1 MENVATSNET
11 SRNVP
16 TITSYHDSSR
26 YPVFVAALLFGIFG
40 NTLVII
46 SILGQRRLIK
56 NNYYFLILHLAICDL
71 LCLLIITLTNVNFRF
86 SKGPLIS
93 NSVLHYVVDEMSFV
107 FQAAGI
113 GMMLAVS
120 VLRYRATVHPL
131 KPAIAR
137 RKLKVVCGL
146 VYGTAVPL
154 CLVHATVDHAKFR
167 LGYIITCFYSFPTMF
182 MTVVYFRIA
191 RTLFK
196 QNKYV
201 KSIFSSSARSS
212 ASKSSSFNIMKY
224 LRNRRT
230 FLVCLIT
237 VVCFGVGHVPL
248 SVWGIWFISDK
259 YHLMMKY
266 TWLYN
271 IAIILRLAGSHSVN
285 PFIYGLLDKKLLR
298 FWKLCLKKKRRSRE
312 AVILPS

>member
-1 MENVATSNET
+1 M
-11 SRNVP
+11 
-16 TITSYHDSSR
+16 I
-26 YPVFVAALLFGIFG
+26 VAALLFGIFG

-71 LCLLIITLTNVNFRF
+71 LWLLIITLTNVNFRF
-86 SKGPLIS
+86 SKGSLIS
-93 NSVLHYVVDEMSFV
+93 NSVLHCVVDEMSFV

-131 KPAIAR
+131 KPAITR

-146 VYGTAVPL
+146 VYMFGLIAGYGTAMPSCFMLANIVYE
-154 CLVHATVDHAKFR
+154 KFH
-167 LGYIITCFYSFPTMF
+167 LAYVITCFYSFPTMF

-196 QNKYV
+196 QNKYI
-201 KSIFSSSARSS
+201 KSICSSSARSS

-224 LRNRRT
+224 LRNRRI

-237 VVCFGVGHVPL
+237 VVCFGVGHVPF
-248 SVWGIWFISDK
+248 SVWFIWFISGK

-266 TWLYN
+266 TWLYD

-285 PFIYGLLDKKLLR
+285 PLIYGILDKKLLR
-298 FWKLCLKKKRRSRE
+298 FWKLCLKKKWRSQE
-312 AVILPS
+312 NEVVILPSLENDTAL